1 MKKELSII
9 IPVYNEKGA
18 IEETIH
24 QVLALMKKTNIKH
37 ELILVN
43 DGSVDGSGEIIQKY
57 LRKNRL
63 KNVFLC
69 NHTHNRGY
77 GASLKTGI
85 SKAKYN
91 NICITDADATYPNER
106 IPEMLDIYLEGSY
119 DMVVGKRPFKKLPT
133 LTKPAKIFLTS
144 LASYLAGKKID
155 DINSGL
161 RIFRKDVI
169 TKFFNIISEGFSFTT
184 TSTLAMITN
193 GYNIRYIDID
203 YLKRKGKSKI
213 HPIRD
218 TLNFVQIIIRTVLYF
233 NPLKIFVP
241 LSLILLFL
249 GIAVFVAGLPSGLK
263 LKTPFVVLFVSSIH
277 MLSIGMIADLI
288 DKRIPK

>member
-1 MKKELSII
+1 
-9 IPVYNEKGA
+9 
-18 IEETIH
+18 
-24 QVLALMKKTNIKH
+24 
-37 ELILVN
+37 
-43 DGSVDGSGEIIQKY
+43 
-57 LRKNRL
+57 
-63 KNVFLC
+63 
-69 NHTHNRGY
+69 
-77 GASLKTGI
+77 
-85 SKAKYN
+85 
-91 NICITDADATYPNER
+91 
-106 IPEMLDIYLEGSY
+106 
-119 DMVVGKRPFKKLPT
+119 
-133 LTKPAKIFLTS
+133 
-144 LASYLAGKKID
+144 
-155 DINSGL
+155 
-161 RIFRKDVI
+161 
-169 TKFFNIISEGFSFTT
+169 
-184 TSTLAMITN
+184 MITN

-249 GIAVFVAGLPSGLK
+249 GVAVFVAGLPSGLK

>member
-1 MKKELSII
+1 M
-9 IPVYNEKGA
+9 
-18 IEETIH
+18 
-24 QVLALMKKTNIKH
+24 
-37 ELILVN
+37 
-43 DGSVDGSGEIIQKY
+43 DGSGEIIQKY

-63 KNVFLC
+63 KNVTLC
-69 NHTHNRGY
+69 NHALNRGY
-77 GASLKTGI
+77 GARLKTGI
-85 SKAKYN
+85 SRAKYN
-91 NICITDADATYPNER
+91 NICIPDADATYPNER

-161 RIFRKDVI
+161 RIFRKEVI
-169 TKFFNIISEGFSFTT
+169 TKFFNIISDGFSFTT

-213 HPIRD
+213 HPVKD

-241 LSLILLFL
+241 LSLFLLFL